1 MAMALV
7 HGGSAIQVL
16 SRSVFNCLAGMKP
29 LDIIVDI
36 DEISEAAV
44 RDILRIIS
52 YTVYSIHTSF
62 HTVN

>member
-16 SRSVFNCLAGMKP
+16 SPSVFNYLAGMKP

-36 DEISEAAV
+36 DEILEAAV
-44 RDILRIIS
+44 RDILQKVS
-52 YTVYSIHTSF
+52 T
-62 HTVN
+62 

>member
-16 SRSVFNCLAGMKP
+16 SRSVFNCLAGMTP

-36 DEISEAAV
+36 DEVPEAAV
-44 RDILRIIS
+44 RDILQKVS
-52 YTVYSIHTSF
+52 T
-62 HTVN
+62 